1 MSDIEERLARLAEL
15 GREREILLARRT
27 SLRGHRDVQ
36 AAALEALL
44 RRHALEQRD
53 VDRLEG
59 LSLTRVWV
67 ALRGARYRQDA
78 LVRERAEAGAARYRA
93 AEAQDRLDAIGRELA
108 AVEARLAE
116 LADVPARFA
125 ATVDEKE
132 RYVHAAG
139 GPLAAHLM
147 ELAEQRGRTE
157 AELRELHEA
166 RRAGEAAHRALL
178 EVRRQLD
185 GAAGWSAYDTFLGGG
200 VLASSFKHHRLD
212 QAAAAAAYADR
223 CLAVLRGELA
233 DVGLVRSMG
242 EVGVRRTTRFA
253 DVWFDNIFTD
263 LTVRGHI
270 KQALHN
276 VDESLRT
283 LGAVHHD
290 VAARTSTA
298 QARLAE
304 LARARHHLLQP

>member
-1 MSDIEERLARLAEL
+1 MADIEERLARLARL
-15 GREREILLARRT
+15 RREREILLARST

-36 AAALEALL
+36 AEVLNALL

-67 ALRGARYRQDA
+67 ALRGARQDT
-78 LVRERAEAGAARYRA
+78 LERERAEAGAARYRA

-125 ATVDEKE
+125 ATIDEKE
-132 RYVHAAG
+132 RYARAAG
-139 GPLAAHLM
+139 GPRAARLM
-147 ELAEQRGRTE
+147 ELAADRGRTE

-166 RRAGEAAHRALL
+166 ARAAKAAHRALL

-200 VLASSFKHHRLD
+200 ILASSFKHHRLD
-212 QAAAAAAYADR
+212 NAAAAAAHADR

-233 DVGLVRSMG
+233 DVGLVRPMG
-242 EVGVRRTTRFA
+242 DVGVRRSTRFV
-253 DVWFDNIFTD
+253 DVWFDNVFTD

-270 KQALHN
+270 RTAQRN
-276 VDESLRT
+276 VAESMRT
-283 LGAVHHD
+283 LAAVQDD
-290 VAARTSTA
+290 VTARTAAART
-298 QARLAE
+298 RLAD
-304 LARARHHLLQP
+304 LARAREDLLQP